1 LIVSTVNRMTE
12 KAEEEFRAMMKFQ
25 VGVGHLTVQQM
36 RAYIDKIRDDLT
48 WELTG
53 RKND

>member
-1 LIVSTVNRMTE
+1 MTE
-12 KAEEEFRAMMKFQ
+12 TVEEEFRALMKRQ
-25 VGVGHLTVQQM
+25 VASGNSTVQQM
-36 RAYIDKIRDDLT
+36 RAYIDKMRDDLT